1 MIIEGQSYKVP
12 ENKRRRKIIEG
23 LLGSVLKVLIAFLLV
38 GINGI
43 FVAAEF
49 AMVKVRK
56 THLAELAENGSQRAQ
71 TALDVASKLDAYLS
85 ACQLGITL
93 ASLGL
98 GWLGEPAIATLI
110 QPLLEGLGAKSLIYT
125 HTIAAAIAFLLI
137 SFLHIVMGELVPKSL
152 AIQKAEGIALAT
164 ASFLKTFYW
173 IFYPVIWALNSI
185 ANLVLHILKIQP
197 ANEADLSH
205 SEEELRMLVDASQK
219 YGYLD
224 KMEGKL
230 LDNVFEFSDR
240 IASEVMIPRQDMVCI
255 FIQDTFE
262 EIIDI
267 VKKYG
272 HTRYLLC
279 DDDKDHVV
287 GLVHMRDI
295 IRLQEQSG
303 EKDITQIKRDI
314 LAVPEGMPISH
325 LVQRMRSQRTHMAII
340 VDEFGGS
347 AGLVTL
353 EDMLE
358 ELVGEIYDEF
368 ELEQPDVQKL
378 AENEYILNGRVLLE
392 EVSEMFE
399 IELEEDTVST
409 IGGYVFARIG
419 RKPVKG
425 DLVYFDGY
433 NFEVMEVIGYRITK
447 VKVMEKPRETKISE
461 EDVIEAV

>member
-1 MIIEGQSYKVP
+1 VGVLRID
-12 ENKRRRKIIEG
+12 KRRIIIIEG
-23 LLGSVLKVLIAFLLV
+23 LLGSFIKILIALLLV
-38 GINGI
+38 GVNGL

-49 AMVKVRK
+49 SMVKVRK
-56 THLAELAENGSQRAQ
+56 THLAELAENGSRRAKS
-71 TALDVASKLDAYLS
+71 ALDVASQLDAYLS

-98 GWLGEPAIATLI
+98 GWLGEPAIASLI
-110 QPLLEGLGAKSLIYT
+110 EPLFVSFGGKSLIYT
-125 HTIAAAIAFLLI
+125 HTIASAIAFLTI
-137 SFLHIVMGELVPKSL
+137 SFLHIVLGELVPKSL
-152 AIQKAEGIALAT
+152 AIQKAESIALAT
-164 ASFLKTFYW
+164 AAPLKAFYFV
-173 IFYPVIWALNSI
+173 FYPVIWALNHI
-185 ANLVLHILKIQP
+185 ANLVLHILRIQP

-224 KMEGKL
+224 TMEGKL

-240 IASEVMIPRQDMVCI
+240 IASEVMIPRQDMVCL

-262 EIIDI
+262 EILE
-267 VKKYG
+267 VLKEYG

-279 DDDKDHVV
+279 DDDKDNVL

-295 IRLQEQSG
+295 IRLQEQVG
-303 EKDITQIKRDI
+303 EKNITDIKRDI

-325 LVQRMRSQRTHMAII
+325 LVQRMRSQRTHMAVI

-358 ELVGEIYDEF
+358 ELVGEIFDEF
-368 ELEQPDVQKL
+368 ESEQPEIQKVSG
-378 AENEYILNGRVLLE
+378 NEYILNGRVLLE
-392 EVSEMFE
+392 EVSEMLE
-399 IELEEDTVST
+399 IVLEENTVST
-409 IGGYVFARIG
+409 IGGYIFSRLG

-425 DLVYFDGY
+425 DNVYFDGF
-433 NFEVMEVIGYRITK
+433 NFGVLEVVGYRITK
-447 VKVMEKPRETKISE
+447 VKVMKKSLDSKMSEANDDHEKL
-461 EDVIEAV
+461 

>member
-1 MIIEGQSYKVP
+1 MI
-12 ENKRRRKIIEG
+12 
-23 LLGSVLKVLIAFLLV
+23 LIALLLV
-38 GINGI
+38 GLNGF

-49 AMVKVRK
+49 SLVKVRK
-56 THLAELAENGSQRAQ
+56 TRLAELSEAGSGRAKV
-71 TALDVASKLDAYLS
+71 ALDVATQLDAYLS

-93 ASLGL
+93 SSLGL
-98 GWLGEPAIATLI
+98 GWIGEPAIATLI
-110 QPLLEGLGAKSLIYT
+110 EPLFARVNGWTPIYT
-125 HTIAAAIAFLLI
+125 HTIAITIAFSII
-137 SFLHIVMGELVPKSL
+137 SLLHIVLGELVPKSI
-152 AIQKAEGIALAT
+152 AIQRAESTALGT
-164 ASFLKTFYW
+164 AGFLKAFYW
-173 IFYPVIWALNSI
+173 ICYPFIRSLNGL
-185 ANLVLHILKIQP
+185 ANLVLRIWGIEP

-205 SEEELRMLVDASQK
+205 SEEELRMLVEASQK
-219 YGYLD
+219 HGYLD

-255 FIQDTFE
+255 FIQDTFDE
-262 EIIDI
+262 VLEVI
-267 VKKYG
+267 KEYG

-279 DDDKDHVV
+279 DDDRDHVL

-295 IRLQEQSG
+295 IRLQEQTGS
-303 EKDITQIKRDI
+303 KDITQIKRDI

-325 LVQRMRSQRTHMAII
+325 LVQRMRSQRTHMAVI

-368 ELEQPDVQKL
+368 ELEQPEIQKV

-392 EVSEMFE
+392 EVSEMLD
-399 IELEEDTVST
+399 IQLEEETVST
-409 IGGYVFARIG
+409 IGGYVFARLG

-425 DLVYFDGY
+425 DLVYFGGY

-447 VKVMEKPRETKISE
+447 VKVMKKPE
-461 EDVIEAV
+461 ESKMGEVLDQNEEA

>member
-1 MIIEGQSYKVP
+1 M
-12 ENKRRRKIIEG
+12 
-23 LLGSVLKVLIAFLLV
+23 VLIAFLLV
-38 GINGI
+38 GLNGI
-43 FVAAEF
+43 FVASEF

-56 THLAELAENGSQRAQ
+56 ARLAELAENGSRRAKS
-71 TALDVASKLDAYLS
+71 ALDVASQLDSYLS

-98 GWLGEPAIATLI
+98 GWIGEPAIAALI
-110 QPLLEGLGAKSLIYT
+110 EPLFAGIAGWNTIYT
-125 HTIAAAIAFLLI
+125 HTISIAIAFSII
-137 SFLHIVMGELVPKSL
+137 SLLHIVMGELVPKSL
-152 AIQKAEGIALAT
+152 AIQKAESIALAT
-164 ASFLKTFYW
+164 AGFLKGFYW
-173 IFYPVIWALNSI
+173 ICYPIIRSLNAL
-185 ANLVLHILKIQP
+185 ANLVLRIWGIEP

-219 YGYLD
+219 HGYLD
-224 KMEGKL
+224 KLEGKL

-262 EIIDI
+262 EILEV
-267 VKKYG
+267 VKEHG

-279 DDDKDHVV
+279 DDDKDHVL

-295 IRLQEQSG
+295 FRLQEQSG
-303 EKDITQIKRDI
+303 TKDIIQIKRDI

-325 LVQRMRSQRTHMAII
+325 LVQRMRSQRTHMAVV

-368 ELEQPDVQKL
+368 ESEQPPIQKL
-378 AENEYILNGRVLLE
+378 GENEYVLNGRVLME
-392 EVSEMFE
+392 EVSEMLD
-399 IELEEDTVST
+399 IQLEEETVST
-409 IGGYVFARIG
+409 IGGYVFSRLG

-425 DLVYFDGY
+425 DVVYFDGFH
-433 NFEVMEVIGYRITK
+433 FEVIEVIGFRITMVMVKKK
-447 VKVMEKPRETKISE
+447 VLETNTSE
-461 EDVIEAV
+461 VRDVHAAV

>member
-1 MIIEGQSYKVP
+1 
-12 ENKRRRKIIEG
+12 
-23 LLGSVLKVLIAFLLV
+23 
-38 GINGI
+38 
-43 FVAAEF
+43 
-49 AMVKVRK
+49 
-56 THLAELAENGSQRAQ
+56 
-71 TALDVASKLDAYLS
+71 
-85 ACQLGITL
+85 
-93 ASLGL
+93 LGL

-110 QPLLEGLGAKSLIYT
+110 EPLFVGFGGWSLVYT
-125 HTIAAAIAFLLI
+125 HTIAMATAFFII
-137 SFLHIVMGELVPKSL
+137 SFLHIVLGELVPKSL
-152 AIQKAEGIALAT
+152 AIQKAESTALTT
-164 ASFLKTFYW
+164 AGFLKAFYW
-173 IFYPVIWALNSI
+173 VLYPVIWSLNSV
-185 ANLVLHILKIQP
+185 ANLVLHILRIQP

-219 YGYLD
+219 HGYLD

-255 FIQDTFE
+255 FIQDTFD
-262 EIIDI
+262 EILEI
-267 VKKYG
+267 VKKFG

-279 DDDKDHVV
+279 DDDKDHVL

-325 LVQRMRSQRTHMAII
+325 LVQRMRSQRTHLAII

-368 ELEQPDVQKL
+368 ESEQLDIQKV

-392 EVSEMFE
+392 EVSEMLE
-399 IELEEDTVST
+399 IQLEEDTVST

-419 RKPVKG
+419 RKSVKG
-425 DLVYFDGY
+425 DTVYFDGFS
-433 NFEVMEVIGYRITK
+433 FEVIEVIGYRITK
-447 VKVMEKPRETKISE
+447 VKVMKKSHESIISE
-461 EDVIEAV
+461 VQDVNKAV

>member
-1 MIIEGQSYKVP
+1 
-12 ENKRRRKIIEG
+12 
-23 LLGSVLKVLIAFLLV
+23 
-38 GINGI
+38 
-43 FVAAEF
+43 
-49 AMVKVRK
+49 MVKVRK
-56 THLAELAENGSQRAQ
+56 TRLAELAENGSRRAQ
-71 TALDVASKLDAYLS
+71 NALDVASKLDAYLS

-93 ASLGL
+93 SSLGL

-110 QPLLEGLGAKSLIYT
+110 EPFFIGVAGWNPVYT
-125 HTIAAAIAFLLI
+125 HTIAIAIAFAII
-137 SFLHIVMGELVPKSL
+137 SLLHIVLGELVPKSL
-152 AIQKAEGIALAT
+152 AIRNAESTALTT
-164 ASFLKTFYW
+164 AGFLKAFYW
-173 IFYPVIWALNSI
+173 LFYPIIFSLNSI
-185 ANLVLHILKIQP
+185 ANFVLKIMRIQP

-219 YGYLD
+219 HGYLD

-230 LDNVFEFSDR
+230 LDNVFQFSDR

-262 EIIDI
+262 EIIEL
-267 VKKYG
+267 VKEYG

-279 DDDKDHVV
+279 DDDKDHVL
-287 GLVHMRDI
+287 GLVHLRDI

-303 EKDITQIKRDI
+303 SKDITQIKRDI

-368 ELEQPDVQKL
+368 ELEQPEIQKL
-378 AENEYILNGRVLLE
+378 AENEYVLNGRALME
-392 EVSEMFE
+392 EVSELLD
-399 IELEEDTVST
+399 IELEEETVST
-409 IGGYVFARIG
+409 IGGYVFSRIG

-425 DLVYFDGY
+425 DLVYFDGF
-433 NFEVMEVIGYRITK
+433 NFEVLEVIGYRITK
-447 VKVMEKPRETKISE
+447 VKVKKKVLESTVNEVT
-461 EDVIEAV
+461 DVYEAV

>member
-1 MIIEGQSYKVP
+1 
-12 ENKRRRKIIEG
+12 
-23 LLGSVLKVLIAFLLV
+23 LLV
-38 GINGI
+38 GINGV

-56 THLAELAENGSQRAQ
+56 THLAELAENGSRGAQ
-71 TALDVASKLDAYLS
+71 SALDVASKLDAYLS

-110 QPLLEGLGAKSLIYT
+110 EPIFVGFGGKSIIYT
-125 HTIAAAIAFLLI
+125 HTLASAIAFLMI
-137 SFLHIVMGELVPKSL
+137 SFLHIVLGELVPKSF
-152 AIQKAEGIALAT
+152 AIQKAESIAIAT
-164 ASFLKTFYW
+164 AGFLKAFY
-173 IFYPVIWALNSI
+173 FVLYPVIWALNSI
-185 ANLVLHILKIQP
+185 ANLVLHIFKIES

-219 YGYLD
+219 HGYLD

-262 EIIDI
+262 EILDI

-279 DDDKDHVV
+279 DDDKDHVL

-295 IRLQEQSG
+295 IRFQEQTG

-368 ELEQPDVQKL
+368 EAEQLDIQKL
-378 AENEYILNGRVLLE
+378 GEDEYILNGRVLLE
-392 EVSEMFE
+392 EVSEMLE

-409 IGGYVFARIG
+409 IGGYVFSRIG

-425 DLVYFDGY
+425 DLVYFDGF
-433 NFEVMEVIGYRITK
+433 NFEVMEVMGYRITK
-447 VKVMEKPRETKISE
+447 VKVAKKSLENKITE
-461 EDVIEAV
+461 VRDINKAV

>member
-1 MIIEGQSYKVP
+1 
-12 ENKRRRKIIEG
+12 
-23 LLGSVLKVLIAFLLV
+23 
-38 GINGI
+38 
-43 FVAAEF
+43 VAAEF

-56 THLAELAENGSQRAQ
+56 THLAELAENGSRGAQ
-71 TALDVASKLDAYLS
+71 SALDVASKLDAYLS

-110 QPLLEGLGAKSLIYT
+110 EPLFVGFGGKSIIYT
-125 HTIAAAIAFLLI
+125 HTLASAIAFLMI
-137 SFLHIVMGELVPKSL
+137 SFLHIVLGELVPKSF
-152 AIQKAEGIALAT
+152 AIQKAESIAIAT
-164 ASFLKTFYW
+164 AGFLKAFY
-173 IFYPVIWALNSI
+173 FVLYPVIWALNSI
-185 ANLVLHILKIQP
+185 ANLVLHIFKIES

-219 YGYLD
+219 HGYLD

-262 EIIDI
+262 EILDI

-279 DDDKDHVV
+279 DDDKDHVL

-295 IRLQEQSG
+295 IRFQEQTG

-368 ELEQPDVQKL
+368 EAEQLDIQKL
-378 AENEYILNGRVLLE
+378 GEDEYILNGRVLLE
-392 EVSEMFE
+392 EVSEMLE

-409 IGGYVFARIG
+409 IGGYVFSRIG

-425 DLVYFDGY
+425 DLVYFDGF
-433 NFEVMEVIGYRITK
+433 NFEVMEVMGYRITK
-447 VKVMEKPRETKISE
+447 VKVAKKSLENKITE
-461 EDVIEAV
+461 VRDINKAV

>member
-1 MIIEGQSYKVP
+1 
-12 ENKRRRKIIEG
+12 
-23 LLGSVLKVLIAFLLV
+23 LLV
-38 GINGI
+38 GLNGL

-56 THLAELAENGSQRAQ
+56 TRLAELAENGSRRAQ
-71 TALDVASKLDAYLS
+71 SALDVTSQLDAYLS

-110 QPLLEGLGAKSLIYT
+110 EPLFVGVAGWNTVYT
-125 HTIAAAIAFLLI
+125 HTIAVVLAFLII
-137 SFLHIVMGELVPKSL
+137 SFLHIVLGELVPKSL
-152 AIQKAEGIALAT
+152 AIQKAESMALAT
-164 ASFLKTFYW
+164 AGFLKFFYW
-173 IFYPVIWALNSI
+173 ILYPVIWALNSI
-185 ANLVLHILKIQP
+185 ANVVLRLLKIQP

-255 FIQDTFE
+255 FIQDSFE
-262 EIIDI
+262 EILEIF
-267 VKKYG
+267 KKYG

-279 DDDKDHVV
+279 DDDKDNVL

-295 IRLQEQSG
+295 FRLQEQEG
-303 EKDITQIKRDI
+303 EKDITQIRRDI
-314 LAVPEGMPISH
+314 IVVPEGMPISH
-325 LVQRMRSQRTHMAII
+325 LVQKMRSQRTHMAIV

-347 AGLVTL
+347 AGLVTI

-368 ELEQPDVQKL
+368 EFEQPPIQKV
-378 AENEYILNGRVLLE
+378 AENEYCLNGRVLME
-392 EVSEMFE
+392 EVSELLD
-399 IELEEDTVST
+399 IELEEETVST
-409 IGGYVFARIG
+409 IGGYVFSRLG

-425 DLVYFDGY
+425 DTVYFDGFH
-433 NFEVMEVIGYRITK
+433 FEVMEVIGFRITK
-447 VKVMEKPRETKISE
+447 VKVMKKLSDIPSDLK
-461 EDVIEAV
+461 DVHEAV

>member
-1 MIIEGQSYKVP
+1 MERQLYKTSG
-12 ENKRRRKIIEG
+12 NKRRRKIIEG
-23 LLGSVLKVLIAFLLV
+23 LLWSVIKVLIAFLLV

-56 THLAELAENGSQRAQ
+56 TRLAELADNGSRRAQ
-71 TALDVASKLDAYLS
+71 TALDVSSKLDAYLS

-110 QPLLEGLGAKSLIYT
+110 EPLFVGFGGWNLIYT
-125 HTIAAAIAFLLI
+125 HTIAMALAFLMI
-137 SFLHIVMGELVPKSL
+137 SFLHIVLGELVPKSL
-152 AIQKAEGIALAT
+152 AIQKAESTALAT
-164 ASFLKTFYW
+164 ASLLKAFYFV
-173 IFYPVIWALNSI
+173 FYPVIWALNSI
-185 ANLVLHILKIQP
+185 ANLVLHILRIQP

-219 YGYLD
+219 HGYLD

-262 EIIDI
+262 EILEI

-279 DDDKDHVV
+279 DDDKDHVL
-287 GLVHMRDI
+287 GLVHLRDI

-303 EKDITQIKRDI
+303 TKEITQIKRDI

-368 ELEQPDVQKL
+368 ESEQPDIQKL

-392 EVSEMFE
+392 EVSEMLE
-399 IELEEDTVST
+399 IQLEEDTVST
-409 IGGYVFARIG
+409 IGGYVFSRIG

-425 DLVYFDGY
+425 DIVYFDGF

-447 VKVMEKPRETKISE
+447 VKVMKKSLESKISE
-461 EDVIEAV
+461 AHEVNKAV

>member
-1 MIIEGQSYKVP
+1 MEELPYQVSG
-12 ENKRRRKIIEG
+12 NKRRRKTIEG
-23 LLGSVLKVLIAFLLV
+23 LLWSVVKVLMALLLV
-38 GINGI
+38 GINGV

-56 THLAELAENGSQRAQ
+56 TRLAELAENGSQKAQ
-71 TALDVASKLDAYLS
+71 SALDVASKLDAYLS

-98 GWLGEPAIATLI
+98 GWLGEPAIASLI
-110 QPLLEGLGAKSLIYT
+110 EPLFVSFGSKNLIYT
-125 HTIAAAIAFLLI
+125 HSLAVAIAFLFI
-137 SFLHIVMGELVPKSL
+137 SFLHIVLGELVPKSL
-152 AIQKAEGIALAT
+152 AIQNAESTALAT
-164 ASFLKTFYW
+164 AGLLKFFYF
-173 IFYPVIWALNSI
+173 IFYPVIWALNHI
-185 ANLVLHILKIQP
+185 ANLVLHILGIQP

-219 YGYLD
+219 HGYLD

-262 EIIDI
+262 EILEV
-267 VKKYG
+267 VKQYG

-279 DDDKDHVV
+279 DDDKDHVL

-295 IRLQEQSG
+295 IRFQEQTG
-303 EKDITQIKRDI
+303 EKDITEIKRDI

-325 LVQRMRSQRTHMAII
+325 LVQRMRSQRTHMAVI

-368 ELEQPDVQKL
+368 ESEQPDIQKL
-378 AENEYILNGRVLLE
+378 AENQYIVNGRVLLE
-392 EVSEMFE
+392 EVSEMLE

-409 IGGYVFARIG
+409 IGGYVFSRLG
-419 RKPVKG
+419 RKPVKA
-425 DLVYFDGY
+425 DVVYFDGF
-433 NFEVMEVIGYRITK
+433 NFEVMEVLGYRITK
-447 VKVMEKPRETKISE
+447 VKVTQKSLESKMSE
-461 EDVIEAV
+461 VHDVSEAVI

>member
-1 MIIEGQSYKVP
+1 V
-12 ENKRRRKIIEG
+12 
-23 LLGSVLKVLIAFLLV
+23 VLILIAFLLV
-38 GINGI
+38 GLNGF

-49 AMVKVRK
+49 SLVKVRK
-56 THLAELAENGSQRAQ
+56 TRLAELAETGSPRAKV
-71 TALDVASKLDAYLS
+71 ALDVATQLDAYLS

-93 ASLGL
+93 SSLGL
-98 GWLGEPAIATLI
+98 GWIGEPAIAA
-110 QPLLEGLGAKSLIYT
+110 LLEPLFARVGGWNPIYT
-125 HTIAAAIAFLLI
+125 HTIAITIAFSII
-137 SFLHIVMGELVPKSL
+137 SLLHIVLGELVPKSI
-152 AIQKAEGIALAT
+152 AIQKAESTALAT
-164 ASFLKTFYW
+164 AGLLKAFYW
-173 IFYPVIWALNSI
+173 ICYPIIRSLNGL
-185 ANLVLHILKIQP
+185 ANLVLRIWGIEP

-219 YGYLD
+219 HGYLD

-240 IASEVMIPRQDMVCI
+240 NASEVMVPRQDMVCI

-262 EIIDI
+262 EIIEI
-267 VKKYG
+267 VKTYG

-295 IRLQEQSG
+295 IRLQEEPG
-303 EKDITQIKRDI
+303 PKDITQITREI

-325 LVQRMRSQRTHMAII
+325 LVQRMRSKRTHMAVI

-368 ELEQPDVQKL
+368 ELEQPDIQKL
-378 AENEYILNGRVLLE
+378 GEKEYIINGRVLLE
-392 EVSEMFE
+392 EVSEMLD

-425 DLVYFDGY
+425 DLVYFDGF

-447 VKVMEKPRETKISE
+447 VKVMEKSRETIISE
-461 EDVIEAV
+461 AQDESKVV

>member
-1 MIIEGQSYKVP
+1 M
-12 ENKRRRKIIEG
+12 
-23 LLGSVLKVLIAFLLV
+23 
-38 GINGI
+38 
-43 FVAAEF
+43 AAEF

-56 THLAELAENGSQRAQ
+56 THLAELAENGSRGAQ
-71 TALDVASKLDAYLS
+71 SALDVASKLDAYLS

-110 QPLLEGLGAKSLIYT
+110 EPLFVGFGGKSIIYT
-125 HTIAAAIAFLLI
+125 HTLASAIAFLMI
-137 SFLHIVMGELVPKSL
+137 SFLHIVLGELVPKSF
-152 AIQKAEGIALAT
+152 AIQKAESIAIAT
-164 ASFLKTFYW
+164 AGFLKAFY
-173 IFYPVIWALNSI
+173 FVLYPVIWALNSI
-185 ANLVLHILKIQP
+185 ANLVLHIFKIES

-219 YGYLD
+219 HGYLD

-262 EIIDI
+262 EILDI

-279 DDDKDHVV
+279 DDDKDHVL

-295 IRLQEQSG
+295 IRFQEQTG

-368 ELEQPDVQKL
+368 EAEQLDIQKL
-378 AENEYILNGRVLLE
+378 GEDEYILNGRVLLE
-392 EVSEMFE
+392 EVSEMLE

-409 IGGYVFARIG
+409 IGGYVFSRIG

-425 DLVYFDGY
+425 DLVYFDGF
-433 NFEVMEVIGYRITK
+433 NFEVMEVMGYRITK
-447 VKVMEKPRETKISE
+447 VKVAKKSLENKITE
-461 EDVIEAV
+461 VRDINKAV